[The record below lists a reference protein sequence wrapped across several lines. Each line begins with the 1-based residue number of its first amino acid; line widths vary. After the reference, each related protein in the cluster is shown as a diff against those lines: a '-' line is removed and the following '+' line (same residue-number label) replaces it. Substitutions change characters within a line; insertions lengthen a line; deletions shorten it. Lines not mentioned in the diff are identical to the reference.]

1 MAEEA
6 QKSYE
11 SRIPAIRSAAY
22 DDGYAAGI
30 EDGRSSDASIQRRL
44 ANLRDSAELEF
55 YRSNVVFVTVSG
67 ENITATAA
75 IISQDTGILSIT
87 LNLPKKWDTSPV

>member
-44 ANLRDSAELEF
+44 ANLETLRNWNS
-55 YRSNVVFVTVSG
+55 TG
-67 ENITATAA
+67 AT
-75 IISQDTGILSIT
+75 LC
-87 LNLPKKWDTSPV
+87 L